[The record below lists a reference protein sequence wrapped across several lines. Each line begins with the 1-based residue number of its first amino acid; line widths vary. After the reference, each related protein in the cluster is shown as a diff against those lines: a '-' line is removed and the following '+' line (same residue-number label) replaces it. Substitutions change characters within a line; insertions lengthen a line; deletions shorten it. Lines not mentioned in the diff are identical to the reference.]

1 MPYRESLGY
10 LRAYMDRVQK
20 DILDAS
26 TQIIIAPSYRFLTTD
41 ILITNYHQPNS
52 TLLLL
57 VAALTG
63 EDWRVIYDHALA
75 GNYRFLSYGDSSVL
89 FNPEHRIS
97 NK

>member
-1 MPYRESLGY
+1 MRLYGQGKTP
-10 LRAYMDRVQK
+10 V
-20 DILDAS
+20 LDAS

-63 EDWRVIYDHALA
+63 EDWRLIYDHALEES
-75 GNYRFLSYGDSSVL
+75 YRFLSYGDSSVL
-89 FNPEHRIS
+89 FNS
-97 NK
+97 NSKNIR